1 MAMHQHVTPQ
11 QRSASSER
19 RALALAAGLTAAV
32 LVVEVVAGILTN
44 SLALLADAGHMLSD
58 AVALALALF
67 ASWFAARPATPEK
80 TYGFYRVEI
89 LAALLNGAGLLVL
102 GAGIIYGAWL
112 RFLAPPPVLAL
123 PMLIVA
129 VLGLAINVASAVI
142 LSRAAH
148 GSLNVRGAFLH
159 VLGDLAGSVGVILA
173 ALVML
178 ATGWFQADPLVSV
191 AIALLIMFSA
201 WRLARES
208 LNILLEGTPAKL
220 NVETIRDAMAST
232 PGVTDVHDLHVWALT
247 SGVHLLT
254 AHVAIQ
260 EWQQAA
266 HISRELRCMLKER
279 YAVEH
284 STLEFELAGS
294 ECPAYPVCPVE
305 NGRAASGPSRREP

>member
-1 MAMHQHVTPQ
+1 MPA
-11 QRSASSER
+11 ER
-19 RALALAAGLTAAV
+19 WALVLAAGLTAAYM
-32 LVVEVVAGILTN
+32 VVEVVAGILTN

-58 AVALALALF
+58 AAALGLALF
-67 ASWFAARPATPEK
+67 ASWFAAKPATPEK

-112 RFLAPPPVLAL
+112 RISAPPPVLAL

-129 VLGLAINVASAVI
+129 VVGLAINVASAMI

-178 ATGWFQADPLVSV
+178 ATGWFGADPLVSV
-191 AIALLIMFSA
+191 AIAALIMFSA
-201 WRLARES
+201 WRLAREA
-208 LNILLEGTPAKL
+208 LNILLEGTPARL
-220 NVETIRDAMAST
+220 NVETVRDSMTGT
-232 PGVTDVHDLHVWALT
+232 PGVADVHDLHVWSLT

-254 AHVAIQ
+254 AHVCIE
-260 EWQQAA
+260 EWEHAA

-284 STLEFELAGS
+284 STLEFELQGS

-305 NGRAASGPSRREP
+305 NGLGSGRTSHNH